1 MVDARGLHSFTLN
14 DIIYRAFS
22 SAGIPATKEQVSLTR
37 LYRKWPDGLTLVPW
51 CAGKLLTWDVT
62 AVSTLVDSYVD
73 SADREAGVP
82 AERAQQ

>member
-1 MVDARGLHSFTLN
+1 MASYLEHSHVQAFQPRMNHAVGL
-14 DIIYRAFS
+14 I
-22 SAGIPATKEQVSLTR
+22 R
-37 LYRKWPDGLTLVPW
+37 LGGKWPVGLTLVPW
-51 CAGKLLTWDVT
+51 CTDKRLTWDVT